1 MCMRKNAAQRIAEAA
16 REPEIQRTA
25 AAAAALTGA
34 AATAGKLVSDR
45 TRRRRR
51 NERRFRLRSAEPLD
65 EGVRRVARGR
75 VDDALDHL
83 EGRTREDGATA
94 VHEARKSL
102 KRARALVRLGRDA
115 LGDAAYRRENAA
127 YRAAGRRLA
136 AARDAEVVVQT
147 LDDVTERYAD
157 ELHPNGD
164 AALHERL
171 EREREAARV
180 ALEEGGNER
189 DATVAALEHG
199 RARIAAWQL
208 EDDIAPLTRG
218 LRRIYRRGRRRMRDA
233 RKDPSV
239 EALHEWRKRV
249 KDLWHAYE
257 LLRPARPK
265 EMKRRAKDVH
275 RLADLL
281 GEDHDLAV
289 LRERARGADLRA
301 VIDRRRGEL
310 RDEAFALGERV
321 YARKPGAVARRV
333 EKRWRRRAAA
343 AA

>member
-1 MCMRKNAAQRIAEAA
+1 MGKTAAERIAEAA

-45 TRRRRR
+45 ARRRRR
-51 NERRFRLRSAEPLD
+51 DERRFRLRSAEPLD
-65 EGVRRVARGR
+65 DGVRRAARGR
-75 VDDALDHL
+75 VDDAVDHL
-83 EGRTREDGATA
+83 EGRMREDGSTA

-115 LGDAAYRRENAA
+115 LGDEAYRRENAA

-147 LDDVTERYAD
+147 LDGVTERYAD
-157 ELHPNGD
+157 ELRPD
-164 AALHERL
+164 ADTALHERL
-171 EREREAARV
+171 EREREAAR
-180 ALEEGGNER
+180 
-189 DATVAALEHG
+189 AALEDDGDERDGTVASLEQG
-199 RARIAAWQL
+199 RARIATWELA
-208 EDDIAPLTRG
+208 DDIAPLARG

-265 EMKRRAKDVH
+265 QMKRCAKEVH

-289 LRERARGADLRA
+289 LRARARRPDLRA

-310 RDEAFALGERV
+310 QDEAFALGERV

-333 EKRWRRRAAA
+333 KKRWPPRAAA
-343 AA
+343 SA